1 MIAGV
6 RDITL
11 SKTQSVF
18 LKPFKGRLVFKKNRD
33 FTFSGFISAGSGRF
47 NLFGK
52 KFDFIYDDFKI
63 NLNKIDSVRLKVPK
77 LPISKDMYGNEL
89 LTDVKTVLQ
98 SVTGDLVIDNE
109 NNKLINL
116 NYLNQISDNMNM

>member
-47 NLFGK
+47 NLFRE
-52 KFDFIYDDFKI
+52 KI
-63 NLNKIDSVRLKVPK
+63 
-77 LPISKDMYGNEL
+77 
-89 LTDVKTVLQ
+89 
-98 SVTGDLVIDNE
+98 
-109 NNKLINL
+109 
-116 NYLNQISDNMNM
+116 

>member
-52 KFDFIYDDFKI
+52 KFMILF
-63 NLNKIDSVRLKVPK
+63 
-77 LPISKDMYGNEL
+77 
-89 LTDVKTVLQ
+89 
-98 SVTGDLVIDNE
+98 
-109 NNKLINL
+109 
-116 NYLNQISDNMNM
+116 